1 MAAQTTTQR
10 QAAGKKAAATRKR
23 NAATRQGRTTRASA
37 QRSSQTTRGT
47 AQRATKTAATR
58 ADAEATRLEGLGY
71 QAERAVLVPVGAALV
86 ARDNVLEAAKPLGS
100 VAGVEREIKK
110 FERRGVRARNDAQ
123 RQVKRTRTRVERE
136 LRQRRRQAERLVRRN
151 RRNLETQ
158 VKSARRD
165 FERGADKIQGA
176 SATPSGTWSVS
187 WPSTASPRAPGETAR
202 GKAAGFGRW

>member
-23 NAATRQGRTTRASA
+23 NAATRQARTTRASA
-37 QRSSQTTRGT
+37 QRSNQSTRGT
-47 AQRATKTAATR
+47 ARRAASTASTR
-58 ADAEATRLEGLGY
+58 ADAEAKRVEGLGY

-86 ARDNVLEAAKPLGS
+86 ARDSVLEAARPFRSTK
-100 VAGVEREIKK
+100 GVEREIKK

-136 LRQRRRQAERLVRRN
+136 IRQRRQQAERLVKRN

-165 FERGADKIQGA
+165 FERGADKIQGGVGDA
-176 SATPSGTWSVS
+176 VRDVERQLA
-187 WPSTASPRAPGETAR
+187 
-202 GKAAGFGRW
+202 